1 MLTRS
6 TTSLRL
12 MLIDRLL
19 PAMLGLLLVGA
30 LAANWVALRAATK
43 AYDRGLLDTAFAIAE
58 QLRVVD
64 GKLQLPLSQQ
74 ARAVLLTDKFDQV
87 FYAVHGSQGELL
99 DGNPELPMPPLED
112 WQQMGSE
119 GRWYYDG
126 TLAGEPVRLAGYQRH
141 FGDQTVTILAAETL
155 VKRKE
160 LVRDILLGMLLP
172 EVLLVLVA
180 ASVIWFGVR
189 SGLRPLDTLR
199 AELADRSQADLRPV
213 TVSVPEEIQPV
224 VTEVNGLLMRL
235 DTALTSQRHFV
246 SDAAHQL
253 RTPLATALLYSAN
266 LARPELPDAARARFA
281 SKATE
286 QLKRL
291 ERLIQDVLLFA
302 RGESIGRDVI
312 PAAALIAEA
321 AQTLEPLCR
330 DKGVDFSVCAEVG
343 EVQIVGSRKALGGAL
358 LNLLENALQAS
369 EGRHDGSAKVCLNV
383 VADERSVLIHVQD
396 SGKGIAPEVQ
406 ARIFEPFFTTRG
418 QGTGLGLAIAL
429 GVARAHGGTIEV
441 SSVAGQGS
449 DFVLRLPAATMTE
462 EQSTQ

>member
-1 MLTRS
+1 MS
-6 TTSLRL
+6 DAAQ
-12 MLIDRLL
+12 I
-19 PAMLGLLLVGA
+19 PA
-30 LAANWVALRAATK
+30 
-43 AYDRGLLDTAFAIAE
+43 
-58 QLRVVD
+58 
-64 GKLQLPLSQQ
+64 
-74 ARAVLLTDKFDQV
+74 
-87 FYAVHGSQGELL
+87 
-99 DGNPELPMPPLED
+99 PELKAQELQRAFDVFNQGSLELT
-112 WQQMGSE
+112 QAYE
-119 GRWYYDG
+119 GLQAKVESL
-126 TLAGEPVRLAGYQRH
+126 T
-141 FGDQTVTILAAETL
+141 
-155 VKRKE
+155 
-160 LVRDILLGMLLP
+160 
-172 EVLLVLVA
+172 
-180 ASVIWFGVR
+180 
-189 SGLRPLDTLR
+189 
-199 AELADRSQADLRPV
+199 AELAVANGELRRQYQEKEALSERLSLLLNALPAGVVVLDSTARISEANPVARSMLGDSISGENWSALAESKLAATDAPDEWQLADRRVSIAESALDSAGGRILLIHDI
-213 TVSVPEEIQPV
+213 TVAHELKANVERHQ
-224 VTEVNGLLMRL
+224 RL
-235 DTALTSQRHFV
+235 AAMGEMAASL
-246 SDAAHQL
+246 AHQL

-369 EGRHDGSAKVCLNV
+369 EVRHDGSAKVCLKAV
-383 VADERSVLIHVQD
+383 VYGRNVLIHVQD

-441 SSVAGQGS
+441 SSTPEQGS
-449 DFVLRLPAATMTE
+449 DFVLRLPAVTMADE
-462 EQSTQ
+462 STRQ

>member
-141 FGDQTVTILAAETL
+141 FGEQTVTILAAETL

-213 TVSVPEEIQPV
+213 TVNVPEEIQPV

-253 RTPLATALLYSAN
+253 RTPIAALLA
-266 LARPELPDAARARFA
+266 
-281 SKATE
+281 
-286 QLKRL
+286 Q
-291 ERLIQDVLLFA
+291 V
-302 RGESIGRDVI
+302 
-312 PAAALIAEA
+312 EA
-321 AQTLEPLCR
+321 AQHEAGEGGNGTLRGIHAAAGRLGHLVEQLLALARAEPSLAQASSVVSLVALVGLVAENWLPTAIAKEIDLGFELHPADIQGNELLLQELLANLLDNALRHAPRGGVVTVCCGQDGQAAWLCVEDNGPGIPEGER
-330 DKGVDFSVCAEVG
+330 ERIGQRFYRPAGQTGDGCGLGLAIVREIARQYQGTLSVG
-343 EVQIVGSRKALGGAL
+343 TSPRLGGAL
-358 LNLLENALQAS
+358 LKVEFPLADA
-369 EGRHDGSAKVCLNV
+369 GR
-383 VADERSVLIHVQD
+383 
-396 SGKGIAPEVQ
+396 
-406 ARIFEPFFTTRG
+406 
-418 QGTGLGLAIAL
+418 
-429 GVARAHGGTIEV
+429 
-441 SSVAGQGS
+441 
-449 DFVLRLPAATMTE
+449 
-462 EQSTQ
+462 